1 MRIELVRVNRMEYGE
16 VNSIESRVKL
26 VLRPFLQ
33 SIVIFTVIPK
43 SVSSSTMSLVE
54 LPTPAATI

>member
-33 SIVIFTVIPK
+33 SRVIFTVIPK